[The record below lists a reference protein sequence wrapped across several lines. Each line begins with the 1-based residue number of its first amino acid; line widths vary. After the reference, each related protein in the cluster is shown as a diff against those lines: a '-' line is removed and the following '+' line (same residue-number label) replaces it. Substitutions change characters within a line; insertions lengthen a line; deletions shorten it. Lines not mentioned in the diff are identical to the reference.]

1 MGTSKPND
9 GPSDRTPL
17 LPDWAQNPDDG
28 PPAPVPPAPVPPEP
42 LPDDPRE
49 PREPDNPPPDLAP
62 RPERPDPVPLPPAGR
77 AWQNAKSDISRYGKS
92 GSRNDLARAGRSY
105 VRARGGAAAATRA
118 SSAGRSSAARTI
130 GFISTISSGGL
141 AAALD
146 SIGLRDVLGRSV
158 ESVLSAIVNK
168 LAPTGKGKDES
179 AARKAVDTTLVS
191 LFEQYGVLDGG
202 LEQLD
207 ALDAAAIERAFHD
220 LVAEYNF
227 QRWMMELSKRIE
239 DNAVSSAEAYRLE
252 QFAREC
258 IYEVTVLDFHGHN
271 VLDTDWTAPEN
282 QQLIDGIY
290 EQAYVFLENL

>member
-17 LPDWAQNPDDG
+17 LPDWAQDPDDG

-49 PREPDNPPPDLAP
+49 PRGPDDPPQDPA
-62 RPERPDPVPLPPAGR
+62 RQPERPDPVPPPPAGR

-105 VRARGGAAAATRA
+105 VRARGGAAAATGA
-118 SSAGRSSAARTI
+118 SGAGRSSAARTI
-130 GFISTISSGGL
+130 GFISAISSGGL
-141 AAALD
+141 VAALD
-146 SIGLRDVLGRSV
+146 RIGLRNVLGGSV

-168 LAPTGKGKDES
+168 LAPTGRGKDES

-191 LFEQYGVLDGG
+191 LFEEYGVLEGG
-202 LEQLD
+202 LEQLE

-220 LVAEYNF
+220 FVSEYNF
-227 QRWMMELSKRIE
+227 QRWMMELSKKIE
-239 DNAVSSAEAYRLE
+239 ENAIGSADAYRLE

-258 IYEVTVLDFHGHN
+258 IYETTVLDFRGRD

-282 QQLIDGIY
+282 QQLVDDIY

>member
-42 LPDDPRE
+42 LPDDPRD
-49 PREPDNPPPDLAP
+49 PRPPDDPPTVPPPQ
-62 RPERPDPVPLPPAGR
+62 PEGPQPLPPPPAR
-77 AWQNAKSDISRYGKS
+77 RSWQNAKSDISRYGKS

-118 SSAGRSSAARTI
+118 SAAGRSSAARTI
-130 GFISTISSGGL
+130 GFISAISSGGL
-141 AAALD
+141 VAALD
-146 SIGLRDVLGRSV
+146 RIGLRDMLGGSV

-168 LAPTGKGKDES
+168 LAPTGRGKDES
-179 AARKAVDTTLVS
+179 AARKAVDITLVS
-191 LFEQYGVLDGG
+191 LFEQYGVVEGG
-202 LEQLD
+202 LEQLE
-207 ALDAAAIERAFHD
+207 ALDAPAIERAFHD
-220 LVAEYNF
+220 FVSEYNF

-239 DNAVSSAEAYRLE
+239 ENAVSSGEAYRLE

-258 IYEVTVLDFHGHN
+258 IYEVTVLDFRGHN